1 MIDKVIPQRLNS
13 DVDSRFRPS
22 TDMIDALNIVF
33 NESYKG
39 SNDAAQNN
47 A

>member
-22 TDMIDALNIVF
+22 TDMIDALNIAF
-33 NESYKG
+33 QESY
-39 SNDAAQNN
+39 NTDAA
-47 A
+47 AADSGA